1 MARNLVE
8 CVVERGEGP
17 FDAEWMV
24 ATQDR
29 FWKRHRYI
37 EKFNSTLLEPL
48 TEAGQMLLI
57 AQYGSTAKP
66 GDKSP
71 QQRIANAFINNFNDP
86 ILLTDAFH
94 DKDKARQVV
103 KEAFGSSFWP
113 LLQGRAKIAKGQIR
127 QKVGLSAGHPG
138 T

>member
-1 MARNLVE
+1 MATDVGAILRDV
-8 CVVERGEGP
+8 GAMKEGH
-17 FDAEWMV
+17 FLLSSG
-24 ATQDR
+24 
-29 FWKRHRYI
+29 RHGDRYI

-71 QQRIANAFINNFNDP
+71 QQKIANAFINNFNDP

-94 DKDKARQVV
+94 DKEKARQVV

-113 LLQGRAKIAKGQIR
+113 LLQGRAKIAKGQVR
-127 QKVGLSAGHPG
+127 QKVGLPAGHPG